1 MARLGDRDARPVAR
15 RALRAGEPAA
25 AAADHDQ
32 IPGLRHVLHRA
43 EAARADVILDS
54 PMAWI
59 LLLALA
65 ALAAA
70 VAAAARRGLA
80 NLQGSREEAWAAL
93 EAQLEKRHAHMIQI
107 VGLCARLMK
116 YERDTLD
123 RVTTS
128 GSAVIAAARRGN
140 MPALAAADKTYR
152 AAARGAVPAR
162 GELPAIRD
170 QPRLQ
175 GAARARADAG
185 WPRGRAA
192 RAATTTS
199 SAC

>member
-1 MARLGDRDARPVAR
+1 
-15 RALRAGEPAA
+15 
-25 AAADHDQ
+25 
-32 IPGLRHVLHRA
+32 
-43 EAARADVILDS
+43 
-54 PMAWI
+54 MAWI
-59 LLLALA
+59 LLVALA

-80 NLQGSREEAWAAL
+80 NLQGSREEAWGAL

-152 AAARGAVPAR
+152 AAADSLFRLAANYPQFGTSRAFRALHERAMTLDRRVDERRETYNNVVSVLNVRCQAFPYSLVARTMGMRPAAF
-162 GELPAIRD
+162 L
-170 QPRLQ
+170 
-175 GAARARADAG
+175 
-185 WPRGRAA
+185 
-192 RAATTTS
+192 S
-199 SAC
+199 

>member
-1 MARLGDRDARPVAR
+1 
-15 RALRAGEPAA
+15 
-25 AAADHDQ
+25 
-32 IPGLRHVLHRA
+32 
-43 EAARADVILDS
+43 
-54 PMAWI
+54 MAWI
-59 LLLALA
+59 LLVAFA

-152 AAARGAVPAR
+152 AAAESLFRLAANYPQFGTSRAFRALHERAMTLDGRVDERRETYNNVVSVLNVRCQAFPYSLVARTMGMRPAAF
-162 GELPAIRD
+162 L
-170 QPRLQ
+170 
-175 GAARARADAG
+175 
-185 WPRGRAA
+185 
-192 RAATTTS
+192 S
-199 SAC
+199 